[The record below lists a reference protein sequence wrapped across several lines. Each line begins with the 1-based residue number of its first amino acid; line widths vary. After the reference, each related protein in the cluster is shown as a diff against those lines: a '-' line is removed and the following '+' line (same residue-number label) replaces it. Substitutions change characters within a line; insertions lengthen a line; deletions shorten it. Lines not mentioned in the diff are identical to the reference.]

1 MWATWFFNYLWYLL
15 MWLNSK
21 NVNFVIN
28 FQHIVWK
35 QWIVSVINHPSTFCY
50 KSPNHWS
57 AWICLPS
64 WFWKNYFW
72 FLFPFS
78 SSLNYGSYPGIH
90 RNCCDKIKRCI
101 FFSAVIHISLEPCL
115 FLLLFSQVFLVSS
128 DFLFSID
135 VWPWCMTFG
144 LSFTIWS
151 RNEFSPSFCHPY
163 SVKYAIT
170 HLVSHAFW
178 LKLCTT

>member
-35 QWIVSVINHPSTFCY
+35 QWIVSVINHPSTFVINHPITEVPGFVFPVGFGKIIFDCCFLSLQVSIMVPIQESTEIAVI
-50 KSPNHWS
+50 KSS
-57 AWICLPS
+57 
-64 WFWKNYFW
+64 
-72 FLFPFS
+72 
-78 SSLNYGSYPGIH
+78 
-90 RNCCDKIKRCI
+90 DI
-101 FFSAVIHISLEPCL
+101 FF
-115 FLLLFSQVFLVSS
+115 FLLSSILALNHVFFCYFFHKFSWVSS

-135 VWPWCMTFG
+135 VWPWCMALG

-163 SVKYAIT
+163 YIKYAIT

>member
-1 MWATWFFNYLWYLL
+1 METV
-15 MWLNSK
+15 NSFCYK
-21 NVNFVIN
+21 SPIN
-28 FQHIVWK
+28 
-35 QWIVSVINHPSTFCY
+35 FCY

-78 SSLNYGSYPGIH
+78 SIFNMVPIQESTEIAV
-90 RNCCDKIKRCI
+90 IKSGDL
-101 FFSAVIHISLEPCL
+101 FFSAIIHIIFEPCL

-128 DFLFSID
+128 YFLFSID
-135 VWPWCMTFG
+135 VWPWCMAFG
-144 LSFTIWS
+144 LSFTSWS
-151 RNEFSPSFCHPY
+151 WNEFPPSFCHPY
-163 SVKYAIT
+163 YIKYAFT